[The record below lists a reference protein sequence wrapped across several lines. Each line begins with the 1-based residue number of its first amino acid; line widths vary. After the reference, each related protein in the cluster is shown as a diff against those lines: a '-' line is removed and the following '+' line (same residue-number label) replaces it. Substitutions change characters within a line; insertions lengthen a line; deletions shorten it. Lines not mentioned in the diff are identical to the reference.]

1 MAPSRHWE
9 PTARCL
15 PTCRPRKLLL
25 RRDRHLGD
33 ILRNP
38 GFPALHVGTIE
49 RLELAFREG
58 MRRRLFDQCL
68 GPALEPWISVD
79 DTERLNAIEE
89 EIALQER
96 RIGGV
101 HQRVFRAVEE
111 RAHRA
116 LPLQRAFKLLESR
129 R

>member
-1 MAPSRHWE
+1 MSAFDPKHRPRQSRVTRHYGRFTL
-9 PTARCL
+9 PDYSGLMPANLITL
-15 PTCRPRKLLL
+15 PTCRSRKLLL

-38 GFPALHVGTIE
+38 GFAALHVGTIE

-89 EIALQER
+89 EIALQDR
-96 RIGGV
+96 RIGNAG
-101 HQRVFRAVEE
+101 
-111 RAHRA
+111 HRA
-116 LPLQRAFKLLESR
+116 
-129 R
+129 